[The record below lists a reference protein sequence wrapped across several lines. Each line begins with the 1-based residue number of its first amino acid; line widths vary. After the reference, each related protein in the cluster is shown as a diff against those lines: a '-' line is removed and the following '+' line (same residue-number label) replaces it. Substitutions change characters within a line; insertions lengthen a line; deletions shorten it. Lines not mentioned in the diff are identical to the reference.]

1 MTYIGNEIQ
10 WKQLME
16 IDWLGQYVKAWA
28 AFNAWYRNSIV
39 PPSGGKRLRDWQIIE
54 QIKDDKGR
62 VRSNIENFLSGT
74 GLSNE
79 SFRTHVADLHKSL
92 DAKVVTSSGKRIWM
106 RQISDYHCVDP
117 IEHSASR
124 ITYRIQIDVNQKK
137 RIVTVS
143 NSSGNEIF
151 FKTINEAEELS
162 PPSEKWFESLS
173 SAQRKCLSGLLKIS
187 SPIHDL
193 LSLDDSN
200 PTEIGTLKFT
210 SNKELI
216 ARSLIGILYQLRNA
230 LFHGE
235 ITPNEVREVYEPAYL
250 ILKQIIPGA

>member
-28 AFNAWYRNSIV
+28 AFNAWYRNNVV
-39 PPSGGKRLRDWQIIE
+39 PPPGARRLRDWQIIE
-54 QIKDDKGR
+54 QIKDDEGR
-62 VRSNIENFLSGT
+62 VRSKIENFLSGA

-79 SFRTHVADLHKSL
+79 SFQTHVAGLHKSL

-106 RQISDYHCVDP
+106 RQISDYRCVNP
-117 IEHSASR
+117 IEHTTNR
-124 ITYRIQIDVNQKK
+124 ITYKIQIDADQKK
-137 RIVTVS
+137 RIATVS

-151 FKTINEAEELS
+151 CKTISEAEELS
-162 PPSEKWFESLS
+162 PQSEEWFEGLS
-173 SAQRKCLSGLLKIS
+173 SAQRKFLSELLKIS

-193 LSLDDSN
+193 LAPNDSN
-200 PTEIGTLKFT
+200 PTEIGTIKLT
-210 SNKELI
+210 SNKILI
-216 ARSLIGILYQLRNA
+216 ARALIGILYQLRNA

-250 ILKQIIPGA
+250 ILKQIIPGV